1 MLSKTSM
8 KCPTTAKT
16 ISSKV
21 SRMNNMLLAV
31 DDMLNQMKKDKSL
44 NNMPMSIGS
53 YVDSKTRK
61 LTAN

>member
-1 MLSKTSM
+1 
-8 KCPTTAKT
+8 
-16 ISSKV
+16 
-21 SRMNNMLLAV
+21 MLLAV